1 MYLSGLRAA
10 FGRAAEEKQDELEG
24 LYEMLTAMFQQV
36 VDMSSSEVLEHGDWG
51 QQGEPPFPEADY
63 EVFMAK
69 IENFTEMLYQAR
81 LQAHVHAQGQAAVGG
96 LSQHTHR
103 SSRTQSRQDPAGP
116 APAPGADGISST
128 RTRSA
133 PSCTISPRS

>member
-1 MYLSGLRAA
+1 
-10 FGRAAEEKQDELEG
+10 
-24 LYEMLTAMFQQV
+24 
-36 VDMSSSEVLEHGDWG
+36 
-51 QQGEPPFPEADY
+51 
-63 EVFMAK
+63 
-69 IENFTEMLYQAR
+69 MLYQAR

-116 APAPGADGISST
+116 APAPGADGTSST

-133 PSCTISPRS
+133 PSCTRGCSRPVRPSTAAVCRSQRRRRSVRRWRRRGSSSD